1 MQLPAVGKPKL
12 KSHIISRLQIR
23 GIPGGHDFKSIGRI
37 YSSRFPVLCKCVA
50 QTRTYL
56 PLTPFRGF
64 ASMSLL
70 ERGSLRPSEN
80 SRMVSSPLWQVP
92 REGNLT
98 NSLIADPQATVYQ
111 LFHLVASLLDAFD
124 RPLVVAD
131 RAGRILFTNLHAQ
144 DQLSSNGAASK
155 AELNLFKDILHAD
168 RKGIVDQLESGEQE
182 VNLQVD
188 SPTGKSRARV
198 RWLPEPDWLVVYV
211 EPTAPQSLANEA
223 EMRQT
228 VHELMQEREITYRNL
243 LAAYL
248 RLQEVNRQK
257 TVFLASAAHELKTPL
272 AVMKGYYDL
281 LLSGSL
287 GKLTDRQRDMLQES
301 KESCD
306 RLVRLV
312 SMFLNYSALE
322 SGKLV
327 LQLRENDLRDCIND
341 LTCRW
346 QDAFQRAKVHLDIKI
361 HPDLPAFKFDYQKVQ
376 QCVAN
381 LLDNALKHTPP
392 EGSVTLV
399 AEPHFWERRVSE
411 ASPSTDRR
419 RDTGMRANSV
429 LISVADTGGGI
440 AAEFH
445 QEIFEEFVRVDP
457 SSSGMG
463 LGLAITKR
471 LIQAH
476 RGKVWVDSEL
486 GRGSSFSFLL
496 PIYVE

>member
-1 MQLPAVGKPKL
+1 MAKSFTLDQQIVSGQAASQL
-12 KSHIISRLQIR
+12 
-23 GIPGGHDFKSIGRI
+23 
-37 YSSRFPVLCKCVA
+37 
-50 QTRTYL
+50 
-56 PLTPFRGF
+56 
-64 ASMSLL
+64 
-70 ERGSLRPSEN
+70 
-80 SRMVSSPLWQVP
+80 VS
-92 REGNLT
+92 
-98 NSLIADPQATVYQ
+98 
-111 LFHLVASLLDAFD
+111 SLLDALD
-124 RPLVVAD
+124 RPLLVSD
-131 RAGRILFTNLHAQ
+131 RNGRILFANLHAQ
-144 DQLSSNGAASK
+144 DKLNVPGLKSN
-155 AELNLFKDILHAD
+155 EEPNLFSDVLRTDHREILS
-168 RKGIVDQLESGEQE
+168 QLEGGEQE
-182 VNLQVD
+182 VSL
-188 SPTGKSRARV
+188 PIEFPEGKSRARV

-211 EPTAPQSLANEA
+211 EPAPTETPADEA

-228 VHELMQEREITYRNL
+228 VKDLLQEREITYRNL

-281 LLSGSL
+281 LLSGPL
-287 GKLTDRQRDMLQES
+287 GKLSDRQRDILQES

-327 LQLRENDLRDCIND
+327 LQLRDNDLRDCVND
-341 LTCRW
+341 LACRW
-346 QDAFQRAKVHLDIKI
+346 QDAFQRSKVRLDIKL
-361 HPDLPAFKFDYQKVQ
+361 HADLPIFKFDYQKVQ

-381 LLDNALKHTPP
+381 LVDNALKHTPAA
-392 EGSVTLV
+392 GSVTLI
-399 AEPHFWERRVSE
+399 AEPHFWERRVAE
-411 ASPSTDRR
+411 AAPSQERRSGRGDRPNSVIVSVT
-419 RDTGMRANSV
+419 DTGS
-429 LISVADTGGGI
+429 GI
-440 AAEFH
+440 AAEYH

-476 RGKVWVDSEL
+476 RGKVWVDSEI

-496 PIYVE
+496 PMNVE

>member
-1 MQLPAVGKPKL
+1 MSKGLTVEQHSNAGQAV
-12 KSHIISRLQIR
+12 
-23 GIPGGHDFKSIGRI
+23 
-37 YSSRFPVLCKCVA
+37 
-50 QTRTYL
+50 L
-56 PLTPFRGF
+56 PLI
-64 ASMSLL
+64 S
-70 ERGSLRPSEN
+70 
-80 SRMVSSPLWQVP
+80 
-92 REGNLT
+92 
-98 NSLIADPQATVYQ
+98 
-111 LFHLVASLLDAFD
+111 SLLDALD
-124 RPLVVAD
+124 RPLLVGS
-131 RAGRILFTNLHAQ
+131 RSGQILFTNLHAQ
-144 DQLSSNGAASK
+144 DRLANTGL
-155 AELNLFKDILHAD
+155 AERENLNLFSDILRCD
-168 RKGIVDQLESGEQE
+168 RKGILSQLESGEQE
-182 VNLQVD
+182 VSLPLEGAD
-188 SPTGKSRARV
+188 ETGRARV
-198 RWLPEPDWLVVYV
+198 RWLPEPDWLVVYL
-211 EPTAPQSLANEA
+211 EPGPTDAPADEA
-223 EMRQT
+223 QMRQT
-228 VHELMQEREITYRNL
+228 VQELLQEREITYRNL

-287 GKLTDRQRDMLQES
+287 GKLSDRQKDILQES

-327 LQLRENDLRDCIND
+327 LQLRANDLRDCIND
-341 LTCRW
+341 VACRW
-346 QDAFQRAKVHLDIKI
+346 QDAFQRAKVRLDLKLRE
-361 HPDLPAFKFDYQKVQ
+361 DLPSFKFDYQKVQ

-381 LLDNALKHTPP
+381 LVDNALKHTPS
-392 EGSVTLV
+392 GGCVIVV

-411 ASPSTDRR
+411 ASPSTERR
-419 RDTGMRANSV
+419 RGGNGIVNSV
-429 LISVADTGGGI
+429 LVSVADTGSGI

-476 RGKVWVDSEL
+476 RGKVWVDSEI

-496 PIYVE
+496 PINLE